1 MQEKNYEIEEPML
14 WEQPR
19 QVGPI
24 EENVKKV
31 ITDLEEQKLLRG
43 KHLATAATCLSM
55 AAAVDKGMLG
65 GPKGVSVATAHLA
78 RLLMESIDT
87 LPEPDRGQDEFY
99 DALDA
104 QLQALTEEA
113 LV

>member
-1 MQEKNYEIEEPML
+1 ML

-55 AAAVDKGMLG
+55 SAAVG
-65 GPKGVSVATAHLA
+65 GPKGVSLATAHLA

>member
-1 MQEKNYEIEEPML
+1 
-14 WEQPR
+14 
-19 QVGPI
+19 
-24 EENVKKV
+24 
-31 ITDLEEQKLLRG
+31 
-43 KHLATAATCLSM
+43 
-55 AAAVDKGMLG
+55 MLG